1 MNEDAPE
8 DTPKDAGNKRSASA
22 QNWFRRYWDV
32 AYLVVAGG
40 AILLVGWGA
49 IVRGAQAASAALA
62 LIGGGALVV
71 APFAH
76 RLQGRLRIG
85 GVEMNLQQ
93 RVVEEA
99 LGASPEALKGVL
111 PLLESREVAT
121 RVVPLPDRM
130 ADHALTEL
138 EFVRKELQVS
148 VIAVRLPTENH
159 WRAGGQVSDLRLSRG
174 TELLVAGPPD
184 SIQALLDQVS

>member
-1 MNEDAPE
+1 MNEGSSEDA
-8 DTPKDAGNKRSASA
+8 TKRSGSPRR
-22 QNWFRRYWDV
+22 WFREHWEL
-32 AYLVVAGG
+32 AYLVIAG
-40 AILLVGWGA
+40 AVILWLGWGA
-49 IVRGAQAASAALA
+49 IVRGDQAASAVLA

-85 GVEMNLQQ
+85 GIEMNLRE

-99 LGASPEALKGVL
+99 LGASPEVLKGVL
-111 PLLESREVAT
+111 PLLESKDVAI

-130 ADHALTEL
+130 ADRALTEL
-138 EFVRKELQVS
+138 EFVRKELKVS
-148 VIAVRLPTENH
+148 VIAARLPTENQ
-159 WRAGGQVSDLRLSRG
+159 WRAGGQISDISLPRG

-184 SIQALLDQVS
+184 SIQALLRQTT